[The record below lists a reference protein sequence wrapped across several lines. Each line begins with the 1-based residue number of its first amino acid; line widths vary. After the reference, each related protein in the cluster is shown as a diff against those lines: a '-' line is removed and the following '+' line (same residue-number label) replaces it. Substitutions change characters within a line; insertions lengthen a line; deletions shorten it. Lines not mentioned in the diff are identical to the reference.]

1 LSHARVHNE
10 TVRNSNVSG
19 RQKNMLTYRR
29 RIPGQEEEV
38 ISIPENTDEPIDLSQ
53 DPDDTEY
60 SVDSFE
66 AYKEFVKRVKL
77 E

>member
-1 LSHARVHNE
+1 
-10 TVRNSNVSG
+10 
-19 RQKNMLTYRR
+19 MLTYRR

-38 ISIPENTDEPIDLSQ
+38 IAIPENTDEPIDLSQ

-66 AYKEFVKRVKL
+66 AYKEFMKRVKL
-77 E
+77 ARIWITQTRI

>member
-1 LSHARVHNE
+1 
-10 TVRNSNVSG
+10 
-19 RQKNMLTYRR
+19 MLTYRR
-29 RIPGQEEEV
+29 RIPGQKEEV
-38 ISIPENTDEPIDLSQ
+38 IAIPENTDEPINLSQ

-66 AYKEFVKRVKL
+66 AYKEFMKRVKL

>member
-1 LSHARVHNE
+1 
-10 TVRNSNVSG
+10 
-19 RQKNMLTYRR
+19 MLTYRR
-29 RIPGQEEEV
+29 RIPGQEEKV
-38 ISIPENTDEPIDLSQ
+38 ITIPENADEPIDVSQ

-66 AYKEFVKRVKL
+66 DYKEFMKHVKL

>member
-1 LSHARVHNE
+1 
-10 TVRNSNVSG
+10 
-19 RQKNMLTYRR
+19 MLTYRR

-38 ISIPENTDEPIDLSQ
+38 IAIPENTDEPIDVSQ

-60 SVDSFE
+60 SFDSFE
-66 AYKEFVKRVKL
+66 AYSEFMKRYKR

>member
-1 LSHARVHNE
+1 
-10 TVRNSNVSG
+10 
-19 RQKNMLTYRR
+19 MLTYTR

-38 ISIPENTDEPIDLSQ
+38 IAIPVNTDEPIDVSQ
-53 DPDDTEY
+53 DPDDTVY

>member
-1 LSHARVHNE
+1 
-10 TVRNSNVSG
+10 
-19 RQKNMLTYRR
+19 MLTYRR

-38 ISIPENTDEPIDLSQ
+38 ISIPENTDEPIDVSQ
-53 DPDDTEY
+53 DSDDTEY

-66 AYKEFVKRVKL
+66 AYKEFVKRIKL

>member
-1 LSHARVHNE
+1 
-10 TVRNSNVSG
+10 
-19 RQKNMLTYRR
+19 MLTYTRK
-29 RIPGQEEEV
+29 IPGQEKEV
-38 ISIPENTDEPIDLSQ
+38 IAIPVNTDESIDVSQ

-66 AYKEFVKRVKL
+66 TYTEFMKGYKL

>member
-1 LSHARVHNE
+1 
-10 TVRNSNVSG
+10 
-19 RQKNMLTYRR
+19 MLTYRR
-29 RIPGQEEEV
+29 RIPSQEEEV
-38 ISIPENTDEPIDLSQ
+38 ITILENADEPIDVSQ

-66 AYKEFVKRVKL
+66 AYKEFMKRVKL

>member
-1 LSHARVHNE
+1 
-10 TVRNSNVSG
+10 
-19 RQKNMLTYRR
+19 MLTYRR

-38 ISIPENTDEPIDLSQ
+38 IAIPENTDEPIDLSQ

-66 AYKEFVKRVKL
+66 AYMEFVKRVKL
-77 E
+77 ERIWITQTRISKSRTGL

>member
-1 LSHARVHNE
+1 
-10 TVRNSNVSG
+10 
-19 RQKNMLTYRR
+19 MLTYRR

-38 ISIPENTDEPIDLSQ
+38 IAIPKNTDEPIDLSQ

>member
-1 LSHARVHNE
+1 
-10 TVRNSNVSG
+10 
-19 RQKNMLTYRR
+19 MLTYRR
-29 RIPGQEEEV
+29 KIPGQEEEV
-38 ISIPENTDEPIDLSQ
+38 ITIPENADEPIDVSQ

-66 AYKEFVKRVKL
+66 DYKEFMKRVKL